1 MTERKN
7 KPRVKYM
14 GHADIVIA
22 TTHDGGIYR
31 YANLYA
37 INHPKLGTRDVR
49 TSVILWVTDDGV
61 IETMNTIYEP
71 TLEMPNDDTSC
82 VD

>member
-1 MTERKN
+1 MIERKD

-14 GHADIVIA
+14 GRPDIVM
-22 TTHDGGIYR
+22 TETHDGQPYR

-37 INHPKLGTRDVR
+37 LNHPKLGSRNVR
-49 TSVILWVTDDGV
+49 TSVILWMTDCGI

-71 TLEMPNDDTSC
+71 TLEIFDDETSC

>member
-1 MTERKN
+1 MTERKD

-14 GHADIVIA
+14 GRPDICIA
-22 TTHDGGIYR
+22 TTHDGLGYR

-37 INHPKLGTRDVR
+37 FNHPKLGTRNIR
-49 TSVILWVTDDGV
+49 TSVILWMTDCGI

-71 TLEMPNDDTSC
+71 TLEIPNDETNC